1 MASAAL
7 VAPKGLMSTAG
18 PLFSQL
24 NTWLSRP
31 AHTVKEPKHLA
42 GVLAVA
48 EAACAQEPPL
58 LMGAGWRIGPA
69 RALRRLFKAIA
80 RHPLLAPAW
89 ADSPYYARIIQVALT
104 CMSGD
109 ATFEVICRVLCRV
122 ERGEVAG
129 EQFLRLIDPVRAW
142 PRVPANT
149 VYVARHVR
157 SGMCTATTVAAME
170 AMRSSGAGAG
180 AIAASWA
187 RLLRSELM
195 RLDSSLSRQVIE
207 ACTQSGVNVFR
218 CDGAC
223 VCRGHGT
230 REIADTLAPPHFV
243 DFVTEVAKVL
253 SLGAPR
259 TALLV
264 TIPGTLDRLG
274 LTTAWRA
281 LEPAEMDQLLDGV
294 LRRMAAHQKQPNAS
308 ECMAAIFFV
317 ISLSFWAER
326 VTAHGPSR
334 HLDLMMFHGALR
346 SMCDVEVVPAGAATV
361 ALAALPGATAALGC
375 PTASRLA
382 ARQLVLSQTVA
393 GPIGHPQLAALVSAA
408 VVSPWLAGVPVDL
421 AAADTAFLRA
431 MVKPRRPLLGRAL
444 LTAGVF
450 AGYVVAEREDSAA
463 ARTAALAMARS
474 RNQGGRV
481 ALPRELSDIVLA
493 IFVAPWSRCGGDR
506 VRANPWGAT
515 ETLARRALPPHD

>member
-157 SGMCTATTVAAME
+157 SG
-170 AMRSSGAGAG
+170 
-180 AIAASWA
+180 
-187 RLLRSELM
+187 LLR
-195 RLDSSLSRQVIE
+195 
-207 ACTQSGVNVFR
+207 ACKLGG
-218 CDGAC
+218 DGGDA
-223 VCRGHGT
+223 
-230 REIADTLAPPHFV
+230 
-243 DFVTEVAKVL
+243 
-253 SLGAPR
+253 
-259 TALLV
+259 
-264 TIPGTLDRLG
+264 
-274 LTTAWRA
+274 
-281 LEPAEMDQLLDGV
+281 Q
-294 LRRMAAHQKQPNAS
+294 LRRRRRRH
-308 ECMAAIFFV
+308 C
-317 ISLSFWAER
+317 R
-326 VTAHGPSR
+326 V
-334 HLDLMMFHGALR
+334 
-346 SMCDVEVVPAGAATV
+346 VGAA
-361 ALAALPGATAALGC
+361 AAVRAH
-375 PTASRLA
+375 A
-382 ARQLVLSQTVA
+382 ARQLAVA
-393 GPIGHPQLAALVSAA
+393 PGHR
-408 VVSPWLAGVPVDL
+408 GVH
-421 AAADTAFLRA
+421 
-431 MVKPRRPLLGRAL
+431 
-444 LTAGVF
+444 
-450 AGYVVAEREDSAA
+450 AERRQRLSV
-463 ARTAALAMARS
+463 RWRL
-474 RNQGGRV
+474 RV
-481 ALPRELSDIVLA
+481 PRPRHA
-493 IFVAPWSRCGGDR
+493 
-506 VRANPWGAT
+506 
-515 ETLARRALPPHD
+515 